1 LASLDE
7 LMRRVWPGIVVSP
20 ETVSQRIKLLRDALG
35 DEPREPRYIGG
46 LRGRGYQMIAAVKEL
61 GAEPAA
67 TAVEPSDL
75 GVQVSTSRP
84 DMRRNRLMLIGLFV
98 VALVAAGW
106 LLAGRFWIAH
116 QKPTSGT
123 AAVVVVA
130 QKSIAVLPF
139 VDMSEKKDQEYF
151 SDGMSEELIDM
162 LTKIPDLR
170 VPARTSSF
178 YFKGK
183 PATIAEI
190 ANALSV
196 LYVLEGSVRKSGTT
210 LRVTAQLIRA
220 DDGYHLWSETYDR
233 NLGDVFRVQ
242 DEIAGEVIKVLKLKL
257 LDGEAPHAAST
268 GNVDA
273 YTLRLRARFFRNR
286 GQVGDI
292 QKAVDLY
299 RRVVQLDPDSAIAWA
314 ELADVLRAY
323 SYNSQAIPWKEGRE
337 QALDAANRSLTL
349 DPLLPQAHDAVAWI
363 RYIDWDWTGAQAAYE
378 RARAVDPTFESYVAP
393 SLAVTLG
400 DLPKAAQLQERI
412 VMRDP
417 VDKNPYLKLAYIYIR
432 QGRLS
437 EAEAA
442 VRKAKELSPT
452 GVGIPITLGEI
463 LVRRGET
470 QAGLAEIQQDPDETN
485 RVWKSAWAY
494 QYLGRKHDADVA
506 LGRLI
511 AMDAGPSGLA
521 LLYAMRGERDVAFD
535 WLERAYNQHDDRLL
549 YILDHNPDMKNLRE
563 DPRWKA
569 FLKKMNL
576 SEG

>member
-1 LASLDE
+1 VGRPAWIAGRSTP
-7 LMRRVWPGIVVSP
+7 RS
-20 ETVSQRIKLLRDALG
+20 LRDFAVA
-35 DEPREPRYIGG
+35 GG
-46 LRGRGYQMIAAVKEL
+46 VLRIAAL
-61 GAEPAA
+61 RM
-67 TAVEPSDL
+67 
-75 GVQVSTSRP
+75 VQFPTDIRLHHYRVRLIQ
-84 DMRRNRLMLIGLFV
+84 MRT
-98 VALVAAGW
+98 
-106 LLAGRFWIAH
+106 
-116 QKPTSGT
+116 QP
-123 AAVVVVA
+123 
-130 QKSIAVLPF
+130 
-139 VDMSEKKDQEYF
+139 
-151 SDGMSEELIDM
+151 
-162 LTKIPDLR
+162 
-170 VPARTSSF
+170 
-178 YFKGK
+178 
-183 PATIAEI
+183 
-190 ANALSV
+190 
-196 LYVLEGSVRKSGTT
+196 
-210 LRVTAQLIRA
+210 
-220 DDGYHLWSETYDR
+220 
-233 NLGDVFRVQ
+233 
-242 DEIAGEVIKVLKLKL
+242 
-257 LDGEAPHAAST
+257 
-268 GNVDA
+268 
-273 YTLRLRARFFRNR
+273 
-286 GQVGDI
+286 
-292 QKAVDLY
+292 
-299 RRVVQLDPDSAIAWA
+299 
-314 ELADVLRAY
+314 
-323 SYNSQAIPWKEGRE
+323 
-337 QALDAANRSLTL
+337 
-349 DPLLPQAHDAVAWI
+349 
-363 RYIDWDWTGAQAAYE
+363 AAYE
-378 RARAVDPTFESYVAP
+378 RARAVDPTFESSVAP

-463 LVRRGET
+463 LVRRGEA
-470 QAGLAEIQQDPDETN
+470 QAGLAEIEQDPDETN